1 MNKKWIIYIVLIVVA
16 FVLIVV
22 FSKTSISGSRTSCGR
37 FCSSRPFSAAA
48 GCWDAS
54 EARKTGHSKATAI
67 NRFDVLKRTIRLHIS
82 PCPNDTFMFDALVNG
97 RIDCGELT
105 FEVAYYDIEELNRR
119 AEAGETDVSKI
130 SYALLPEIQSRYT
143 LLDSGSALGRGNGPV
158 FVARQGTPP
167 DSIRRVAV
175 PGMHTT
181 ANALMSRL
189 YPSITQK
196 KPVLFSEIAPAVARG
211 EYDAGVL
218 IHEGRFVYR
227 KLGLELVADLG
238 ELWES
243 RTGLPL
249 PLGAIVARRTLPE
262 ELRCEIERLLRT
274 SIEYAFAHREESR
287 TYIKEHARELDDRV
301 IDHHIDFFVN
311 SYSLSLG
318 DEGRRAVR
326 ELTGVEV

>member
-1 MNKKWIIYIVLIVVA
+1 MRTLILIPTETEAALLRAACPDAPVRIAGVGMAAAAAATARIIAEEHPDRLILAGIAGASDRSVAVCEVVA
-16 FVLIVV
+16 V
-22 FSKTSISGSRTSCGR
+22 
-37 FCSSRPFSAAA
+37 
-48 GCWDAS
+48 
-54 EARKTGHSKATAI
+54 
-67 NRFDVLKRTIRLHIS
+67 
-82 PCPNDTFMFDALVNG
+82 
-97 RIDCGELT
+97 
-105 FEVAYYDIEELNRR
+105 
-119 AEAGETDVSKI
+119 AGERIAELPGK
-130 SYALLPEIQSRYT
+130 YAVRYAADFIPAGLRT
-143 LLDSGSALGRGNGPV
+143 VESN
-158 FVARQGTPP
+158 
-167 DSIRRVAV
+167 
-175 PGMHTT
+175 TT
-181 ANALMSRL
+181 
-189 YPSITQK
+189 K
-196 KPVLFSEIAPAVARG
+196 KEPVLFSEIAPAVARG

>member
-1 MNKKWIIYIVLIVVA
+1 MSA
-16 FVLIVV
+16 PP
-22 FSKTSISGSRTSCGR
+22 GAAAPPAPPA
-37 FCSSRPFSAAA
+37 SSASAA
-48 GCWDAS
+48 
-54 EARKTGHSKATAI
+54 
-67 NRFDVLKRTIRLHIS
+67 
-82 PCPNDTFMFDALVNG
+82 PCP
-97 RIDCGELT
+97 
-105 FEVAYYDIEELNRR
+105 RR
-119 AEAGETDVSKI
+119 AA
-130 SYALLPEIQSRYT
+130 ALDLT
-143 LLDSGSALGRGNGPV
+143 LV
-158 FVARQGTPP
+158 
-167 DSIRRVAV
+167 
-175 PGMHTT
+175 
-181 ANALMSRL
+181 
-189 YPSITQK
+189 
-196 KPVLFSEIAPAVARG
+196 
-211 EYDAGVL
+211 
-218 IHEGRFVYR
+218 
-227 KLGLELVADLG
+227 LGLELVADLG

>member
-1 MNKKWIIYIVLIVVA
+1 
-16 FVLIVV
+16 
-22 FSKTSISGSRTSCGR
+22 
-37 FCSSRPFSAAA
+37 
-48 GCWDAS
+48 
-54 EARKTGHSKATAI
+54 
-67 NRFDVLKRTIRLHIS
+67 
-82 PCPNDTFMFDALVNG
+82 
-97 RIDCGELT
+97 
-105 FEVAYYDIEELNRR
+105 
-119 AEAGETDVSKI
+119 
-130 SYALLPEIQSRYT
+130 
-143 LLDSGSALGRGNGPV
+143 
-158 FVARQGTPP
+158 
-167 DSIRRVAV
+167 
-175 PGMHTT
+175 
-181 ANALMSRL
+181 MSRL

-196 KPVLFSEIAPAVARG
+196 EPVLFSEIAPAVARG

-227 KLGLELVADLG
+227 KLGLELIADLG

-262 ELRCEIERLLRT
+262 ELRCEIERLLRS